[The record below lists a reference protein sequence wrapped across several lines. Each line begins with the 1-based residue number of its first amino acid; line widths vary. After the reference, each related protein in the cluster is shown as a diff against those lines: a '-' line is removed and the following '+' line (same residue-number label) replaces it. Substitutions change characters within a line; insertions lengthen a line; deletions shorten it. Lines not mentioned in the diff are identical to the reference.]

1 MPSASIVTLQNDTT
15 IKVVR
20 LPSGH
25 STDAVDRIAQVL
37 SSIIEEDRNIL
48 KVVVDYTG
56 CNNADVITRYD
67 P

>member
-1 MPSASIVTLQNDTT
+1 MPFASIVTIQHGT
-15 IKVVR
+15 IVKLVK
-20 LPSGH
+20 LPVGQ
-25 STDAVDRIAQVL
+25 STDAVDKIAQVL